1 MRCALLLYLN
11 PKPSLFYHLFDF
23 IYSHVRIGAAAVQG
37 TGRPTM
43 EDTYNVVID
52 AKGSDPSFFG
62 VFDGHGGIA
71 VAEYVVLALYTCKPC
86 SCNLIK

>member
-1 MRCALLLYLN
+1 M
-11 PKPSLFYHLFDF
+11 
-23 IYSHVRIGAAAVQG
+23 QG

-71 VAEYVVLALYTCKPC
+71 VAEYVVLVFQH
-86 SCNLIK
+86 SNLVVESLSDK